1 MTGFAE
7 PGASR
12 DGYGDALL
20 DMAGDERVVV
30 LEADLGKSTKSC
42 HFRAEYPE
50 RTFCLGIAEQNMA
63 LVGAGLAEA
72 GKVPFASTFAI
83 FSERAFEQFRNGI
96 ARTGL
101 VVHLCGSHGGMH
113 TGQDGSSA
121 QSTEDLG
128 IFRTLPEVTV
138 MTPCDRNS
146 SRSLT
151 KKLLDHPKP
160 SYTRTAR
167 NKTREIYTKEE
178 AEALEIGKASVLR
191 EGADASI
198 IACGVMVERALEAA
212 DRLAERGSRPRSS
225 TCTPSSQSTGG
236 HHQGCKQRC
245 DRDGRGPLR
254 DWRTRIRRRRGACGG
269 GANDDA
275 YDRGEGQVRGER
287 IPFRHH
293 GQDGSDIREHR
304 IESRGFA
311 LQVRGH
317 LM

>member
-178 AEALEIGKASVLR
+178 AEDLEIGKASVLR

-212 DRLAERGSRPRSS
+212 DRLAERGVEAAVIDMHTIKPIDREAIIRAASS
-225 TCTPSSQSTGG
+225 GAIVTAEDHSVIGG
-236 HHQGCKQRC
+236 LGSAVAEVLVEEAPTMMRMIGV
-245 DRDGRGPLR
+245 RDKF
-254 DWRTRIRRRRGACGG
+254 
-269 GANDDA
+269 
-275 YDRGEGQVRGER
+275 GESGS
-287 IPFRHH
+287 P
-293 GQDGSDIREHR
+293 SDIMDKMGLTSEN
-304 IESRGFA
+304 IASKVEDLLSK
-311 LQVRGH
+311 
-317 LM
+317 

>member
-42 HFRAEYPE
+42 HFRAKYPE

-212 DRLAERGSRPRSS
+212 DRLAERGVEAAVIDMHTIKPI
-225 TCTPSSQSTGG
+225 
-236 HHQGCKQRC
+236 
-245 DRDGRGPLR
+245 D
-254 DWRTRIRRRRGACGG
+254 RGAIIRAANCGAIVTAEDHSVIG
-269 GANDDA
+269 GLGSAVAEVLVEEAPTMMRMIGVRDKF
-275 YDRGEGQVRGER
+275 GESGS
-287 IPFRHH
+287 P
-293 GQDGSDIREHR
+293 SDIMDKMGLTSEN
-304 IESRGFA
+304 IASKVEDLLSK
-311 LQVRGH
+311 
-317 LM
+317 

>member
-7 PGASR
+7 PGATR

-20 DMAGDERVVV
+20 DMASDKRVVV

-138 MTPCDRNS
+138 MTPSDRNS
-146 SRSLT
+146 ARSLT
-151 KKLLDHPKP
+151 RKLLDHPKP

-167 NKTREIYTKEE
+167 NKTREIYTEEE
-178 AEALEIGKASVLR
+178 AESLEIGKASVLR

-212 DRLAERGSRPRSS
+212 ETLAAKGVDTMVIDMHTIKPIDREAIIRAASSGAIVTAEDHSVMGGLGSAVAEVLVEEAPTMMRMI
-225 TCTPSSQSTGG
+225 GV
-236 HHQGCKQRC
+236 
-245 DRDGRGPLR
+245 RDKF
-254 DWRTRIRRRRGACGG
+254 
-269 GANDDA
+269 
-275 YDRGEGQVRGER
+275 GES
-287 IPFRHH
+287 
-293 GQDGSDIREHR
+293 GSPMDIMDKMGLTSEN
-304 IESRGFA
+304 IASKLEELLSK
-311 LQVRGH
+311 
-317 LM
+317 

>member
-42 HFRAEYPE
+42 HFRAKYPE

-167 NKTREIYTKEE
+167 NKTREIYTKEQ

-191 EGADASI
+191 EGSDASI

-212 DRLAERGSRPRSS
+212 DMLAKKGVEAAVIDMHTIKPIDREAIIRAASSGAIVTAEDHSVIGGLGSAIAEVLVEEAPTMMRMI
-225 TCTPSSQSTGG
+225 GV
-236 HHQGCKQRC
+236 
-245 DRDGRGPLR
+245 RDKF
-254 DWRTRIRRRRGACGG
+254 
-269 GANDDA
+269 
-275 YDRGEGQVRGER
+275 GESGS
-287 IPFRHH
+287 P
-293 GQDGSDIREHR
+293 SDIMDKMGLTSEN
-304 IESRGFA
+304 IASKVEDLLSK
-311 LQVRGH
+311 
-317 LM
+317 

>member
-42 HFRAEYPE
+42 HFRAKYPE

-212 DRLAERGSRPRSS
+212 DRLAERGVEAAVIDMHTIKPIDREAIIRAASSRAIVTAEDHSVI
-225 TCTPSSQSTGG
+225 GG
-236 HHQGCKQRC
+236 LGSAVAEVLVEEAPTMMRMIGV
-245 DRDGRGPLR
+245 RDKF
-254 DWRTRIRRRRGACGG
+254 
-269 GANDDA
+269 
-275 YDRGEGQVRGER
+275 GESGS
-287 IPFRHH
+287 P
-293 GQDGSDIREHR
+293 SDIMDKMGLTSEN
-304 IESRGFA
+304 IASKVEDLLSK
-311 LQVRGH
+311 
-317 LM
+317 

>member
-138 MTPCDRNS
+138 MAPCDRNS

-191 EGADASI
+191 EGSDASI

-212 DRLAERGSRPRSS
+212 DRLAERGVEAAVIDMHTIKPIDREAIIRAANCGAIVTAEDHSVI
-225 TCTPSSQSTGG
+225 GG
-236 HHQGCKQRC
+236 LGSAVAEVLVEEAPTMMRMIGV
-245 DRDGRGPLR
+245 RDKF
-254 DWRTRIRRRRGACGG
+254 
-269 GANDDA
+269 
-275 YDRGEGQVRGER
+275 GESGS
-287 IPFRHH
+287 P
-293 GQDGSDIREHR
+293 SDIMDKMGLTSEN
-304 IESRGFA
+304 IASKVEDLLA
-311 LQVRGH
+311 K
-317 LM
+317 

>member
-151 KKLLDHPKP
+151 RKLLDHPKP

-212 DRLAERGSRPRSS
+212 DRLAERGVEAAVIDMHTIKPIDREAIIRAANCGAIVTAEDHSVI
-225 TCTPSSQSTGG
+225 GG
-236 HHQGCKQRC
+236 LGSAVAEVLVEEAPTMMRMIGV
-245 DRDGRGPLR
+245 RDKF
-254 DWRTRIRRRRGACGG
+254 
-269 GANDDA
+269 
-275 YDRGEGQVRGER
+275 GESGS
-287 IPFRHH
+287 P
-293 GQDGSDIREHR
+293 SDIMDKMGLTSEN
-304 IESRGFA
+304 IASKVEELLSK
-311 LQVRGH
+311 
-317 LM
+317 

>member
-20 DMAGDERVVV
+20 DMASDERVVV

-212 DRLAERGSRPRSS
+212 ETLAAKGIDTMVIDMHTIKPIDREAI
-225 TCTPSSQSTGG
+225 
-236 HHQGCKQRC
+236 
-245 DRDGRGPLR
+245 
-254 DWRTRIRRRRGACGG
+254 IRAASRGAIVTAEDHSVMGG
-269 GANDDA
+269 LGSAVAEVLVEEAPTKMRMIGVRDKF
-275 YDRGEGQVRGER
+275 GES
-287 IPFRHH
+287 
-293 GQDGSDIREHR
+293 GSPMDIMDKMGLTSEN
-304 IESRGFA
+304 IASKLEELLSK
-311 LQVRGH
+311 
-317 LM
+317 

>member
-1 MTGFAE
+1 
-7 PGASR
+7 
-12 DGYGDALL
+12 
-20 DMAGDERVVV
+20 
-30 LEADLGKSTKSC
+30 
-42 HFRAEYPE
+42 
-50 RTFCLGIAEQNMA
+50 MA

-151 KKLLDHPKP
+151 RKLLDHPKP

-212 DRLAERGSRPRSS
+212 DRLAERGVEAAVIDMHTIKPI
-225 TCTPSSQSTGG
+225 
-236 HHQGCKQRC
+236 
-245 DRDGRGPLR
+245 D
-254 DWRTRIRRRRGACGG
+254 RGAIIRAASSGAIVTAEDHSVIGG
-269 GANDDA
+269 LGSAVAEVLVEEAPTMMRMIGVRDKF
-275 YDRGEGQVRGER
+275 GESGS
-287 IPFRHH
+287 P
-293 GQDGSDIREHR
+293 SDIMDKMGLTSEN
-304 IESRGFA
+304 IASKVEDLLSK
-311 LQVRGH
+311 
-317 LM
+317 

>member
-212 DRLAERGSRPRSS
+212 DMLAERGVEAAVIDMHTIKPIDREAIIRAASSRAIVTAEDHSVI
-225 TCTPSSQSTGG
+225 GG
-236 HHQGCKQRC
+236 LGSAVAEVLVEEAPTMMRMIGV
-245 DRDGRGPLR
+245 RDKF
-254 DWRTRIRRRRGACGG
+254 
-269 GANDDA
+269 
-275 YDRGEGQVRGER
+275 GESGS
-287 IPFRHH
+287 P
-293 GQDGSDIREHR
+293 SDIMDKMGLTSEN
-304 IESRGFA
+304 IASKVEDLLSK
-311 LQVRGH
+311 
-317 LM
+317 

>member
-1 MTGFAE
+1 
-7 PGASR
+7 
-12 DGYGDALL
+12 
-20 DMAGDERVVV
+20 
-30 LEADLGKSTKSC
+30 
-42 HFRAEYPE
+42 
-50 RTFCLGIAEQNMA
+50 MA

-96 ARTGL
+96 ARTDSL
-101 VVHLCGSHGGMH
+101 STSVAATVACTLDR
-113 TGQDGSSA
+113 TAAVPIDGRP
-121 QSTEDLG
+121 G

-138 MTPCDRNS
+138 MTVRRELLSVN
-146 SRSLT
+146 T

-178 AEALEIGKASVLR
+178 AEPCSRKASVLR

-212 DRLAERGSRPRSS
+212 DGLAGRGSRPRSS
-225 TCTPSSQSTGG
+225 TYPHLEPIDRGPSS
-236 HHQGCKQRC
+236 GCKLRY

-254 DWRTRIRRRRGACGG
+254 DWRTRSAVAEVLVEEAPTKMRMIG
-269 GANDDA
+269 
-275 YDRGEGQVRGER
+275 VRDKFR
-287 IPFRHH
+287 KWIHFRHH

-304 IESRGFA
+304 IESGLPSERAFGA
-311 LQVRGH
+311 APPRRCAMSTNQG
-317 LM
+317 

>member
-20 DMAGDERVVV
+20 DMAGDKRVVV

-212 DRLAERGSRPRSS
+212 DRLAERGVEAAVIDMHTIKPIDREAIIRAANCGAIVTAEDHSVI
-225 TCTPSSQSTGG
+225 GG
-236 HHQGCKQRC
+236 LGSAVAEVLVEEAPTMMRMIGV
-245 DRDGRGPLR
+245 RDKF
-254 DWRTRIRRRRGACGG
+254 
-269 GANDDA
+269 
-275 YDRGEGQVRGER
+275 GESGS
-287 IPFRHH
+287 P
-293 GQDGSDIREHR
+293 SDIMDKMGLTSEN
-304 IESRGFA
+304 IASKVEDLLA
-311 LQVRGH
+311 K
-317 LM
+317 

>member
-167 NKTREIYTKEE
+167 NKTREIYTEEE
-178 AEALEIGKASVLR
+178 AVALEIGKASVLR
-191 EGADASI
+191 EGADAAI

-212 DRLAERGSRPRSS
+212 DRLAERGVEAAVIDMHTIKPIDREAIIRAASS
-225 TCTPSSQSTGG
+225 GAIVTAEDHSVIGG
-236 HHQGCKQRC
+236 LGSAVAEVLVEEAPTMMRMIGV
-245 DRDGRGPLR
+245 RDKF
-254 DWRTRIRRRRGACGG
+254 
-269 GANDDA
+269 
-275 YDRGEGQVRGER
+275 GESGS
-287 IPFRHH
+287 P
-293 GQDGSDIREHR
+293 SDIMDKMGLTSEN
-304 IESRGFA
+304 IASKVEELLSK
-311 LQVRGH
+311 
-317 LM
+317 

>member
-42 HFRAEYPE
+42 HFRAKYPE

-212 DRLAERGSRPRSS
+212 DRLAERGVEAAVIDMHTIKPI
-225 TCTPSSQSTGG
+225 
-236 HHQGCKQRC
+236 
-245 DRDGRGPLR
+245 D
-254 DWRTRIRRRRGACGG
+254 RGAIIRAASSGAIVTAEDHSVIGG
-269 GANDDA
+269 LGSAVAEVLVEEAPTMMRMIGVRDKF
-275 YDRGEGQVRGER
+275 GESGS
-287 IPFRHH
+287 P
-293 GQDGSDIREHR
+293 SDIMDKMGLTSEN
-304 IESRGFA
+304 IASKVEDLLSK
-311 LQVRGH
+311 
-317 LM
+317 

>member
-146 SRSLT
+146 ARSLT
-151 KKLLDHPKP
+151 RKLLDHPKP

-178 AEALEIGKASVLR
+178 AEGLEIGKASVLR

-212 DRLAERGSRPRSS
+212 DRLAERGVEAAVIDMHTIKPIDREAIIRAASS
-225 TCTPSSQSTGG
+225 GAIVTAEDHSVIGG
-236 HHQGCKQRC
+236 LGSAVAEVLVEEAPTMMRMIGV
-245 DRDGRGPLR
+245 RDKF
-254 DWRTRIRRRRGACGG
+254 
-269 GANDDA
+269 
-275 YDRGEGQVRGER
+275 GESGS
-287 IPFRHH
+287 P
-293 GQDGSDIREHR
+293 SDIMDKMGLTSEN
-304 IESRGFA
+304 IASKVEDLLSK
-311 LQVRGH
+311 
-317 LM
+317 

>member
-151 KKLLDHPKP
+151 RKLLDHPKP

-191 EGADASI
+191 EGSDASI

-212 DRLAERGSRPRSS
+212 DRLAERGVEAAVIDMHTIKPIDREAIIRAASS
-225 TCTPSSQSTGG
+225 GAIVTAEDHSVIGG
-236 HHQGCKQRC
+236 LGSAVAEVLVEEAPTMMRMIGV
-245 DRDGRGPLR
+245 RDKF
-254 DWRTRIRRRRGACGG
+254 
-269 GANDDA
+269 
-275 YDRGEGQVRGER
+275 GESGS
-287 IPFRHH
+287 P
-293 GQDGSDIREHR
+293 SDIMDKMGLTSEN
-304 IESRGFA
+304 IASKVEDLLSK
-311 LQVRGH
+311 
-317 LM
+317 

>member
-42 HFRAEYPE
+42 HFRAKYPE

-212 DRLAERGSRPRSS
+212 DRLAERGVEAAVIDMHTIKPIDREAIIRAASS
-225 TCTPSSQSTGG
+225 GAIVTAEDHSVIGG
-236 HHQGCKQRC
+236 LGSAVAEVLVEEAPTMMRMIGV
-245 DRDGRGPLR
+245 RDKF
-254 DWRTRIRRRRGACGG
+254 
-269 GANDDA
+269 
-275 YDRGEGQVRGER
+275 GESGS
-287 IPFRHH
+287 P
-293 GQDGSDIREHR
+293 SDIMDKMGLTSEN
-304 IESRGFA
+304 IASKVEELLSK
-311 LQVRGH
+311 
-317 LM
+317 

>member
-191 EGADASI
+191 EGSDASI

-212 DRLAERGSRPRSS
+212 DRLAERGVEAAVIDMHTIKPI
-225 TCTPSSQSTGG
+225 
-236 HHQGCKQRC
+236 
-245 DRDGRGPLR
+245 D
-254 DWRTRIRRRRGACGG
+254 RGAIIRAASSGAIVTAEDHSVIGG
-269 GANDDA
+269 LGSAVAEVLVEEAPTMMRMIGVRDKF
-275 YDRGEGQVRGER
+275 GESGS
-287 IPFRHH
+287 P
-293 GQDGSDIREHR
+293 SDIMDKMGLTSEN
-304 IESRGFA
+304 IASKVEDLLA
-311 LQVRGH
+311 K
-317 LM
+317 

>member
-191 EGADASI
+191 EGADAAI

-212 DRLAERGSRPRSS
+212 DRLAERGVEAAVIDMHTIKPI
-225 TCTPSSQSTGG
+225 
-236 HHQGCKQRC
+236 
-245 DRDGRGPLR
+245 D
-254 DWRTRIRRRRGACGG
+254 RGAIIRAANCGAIVTAEDHSVIG
-269 GANDDA
+269 GLGSAVAEVLAEEAPTMMHMIGVRDKF
-275 YDRGEGQVRGER
+275 GESGS
-287 IPFRHH
+287 P
-293 GQDGSDIREHR
+293 SDIMDKMGLTSEN
-304 IESRGFA
+304 IASKVEDLLSK
-311 LQVRGH
+311 
-317 LM
+317 

>member
-42 HFRAEYPE
+42 HFRAKYPE

-167 NKTREIYTKEE
+167 IKTREIYTMEE
-178 AEALEIGKASVLR
+178 AEALEIAKASVLR
-191 EGADASI
+191 EGTDASI

-212 DRLAERGSRPRSS
+212 DRLAERGIEAAVIDMHTIKPI
-225 TCTPSSQSTGG
+225 
-236 HHQGCKQRC
+236 
-245 DRDGRGPLR
+245 D
-254 DWRTRIRRRRGACGG
+254 RGAIIRAANCGAIVTAEDHSVIG
-269 GANDDA
+269 GLGSAVAEVLVEEAPTMMRMIGVRDKF
-275 YDRGEGQVRGER
+275 GESGS
-287 IPFRHH
+287 P
-293 GQDGSDIREHR
+293 SDIMDKMGLTSEN
-304 IESRGFA
+304 IESKVED
-311 LQVRGH
+311 L
-317 LM
+317 LSK

>member
-20 DMAGDERVVV
+20 DMAGDKRVVV

-212 DRLAERGSRPRSS
+212 DRLAERGVEAAVIDMHTIKPIDREAIIRAANCGAIVTAEDHSVI
-225 TCTPSSQSTGG
+225 GG
-236 HHQGCKQRC
+236 LGSAVAEVLVEEAPTMMRMIGV
-245 DRDGRGPLR
+245 RDKF
-254 DWRTRIRRRRGACGG
+254 
-269 GANDDA
+269 
-275 YDRGEGQVRGER
+275 GESGS
-287 IPFRHH
+287 P
-293 GQDGSDIREHR
+293 SDIMDKMGLTSEN
-304 IESRGFA
+304 IASKVEELLSK
-311 LQVRGH
+311 
-317 LM
+317 

>member
-146 SRSLT
+146 ARSLT
-151 KKLLDHPKP
+151 RKLLDHPKP

-191 EGADASI
+191 EGSDASI

-212 DRLAERGSRPRSS
+212 DRLAERGVEAAVIDMHTIKPIDREAIIRAASS
-225 TCTPSSQSTGG
+225 GAIVTAEDHSVIGG
-236 HHQGCKQRC
+236 LGSAVAEVLVEEAPTMMRMIGV
-245 DRDGRGPLR
+245 RDKF
-254 DWRTRIRRRRGACGG
+254 
-269 GANDDA
+269 
-275 YDRGEGQVRGER
+275 GESGS
-287 IPFRHH
+287 P
-293 GQDGSDIREHR
+293 SDIMDKMGLTSEN
-304 IESRGFA
+304 IASKVEDLLSK
-311 LQVRGH
+311 
-317 LM
+317 

>member
-146 SRSLT
+146 ARSLT
-151 KKLLDHPKP
+151 RKLLDHPKP

-212 DRLAERGSRPRSS
+212 DRLAERGVEAAVIDMHTIKPIDREAIIRAASS
-225 TCTPSSQSTGG
+225 GAIVTAEDHSVIGG
-236 HHQGCKQRC
+236 LGSAVAEVLVEEAPTMMRMIGV
-245 DRDGRGPLR
+245 RDKF
-254 DWRTRIRRRRGACGG
+254 
-269 GANDDA
+269 
-275 YDRGEGQVRGER
+275 GESGS
-287 IPFRHH
+287 P
-293 GQDGSDIREHR
+293 SDIMDKMGLTSEN
-304 IESRGFA
+304 IASKVEELLSK
-311 LQVRGH
+311 
-317 LM
+317 

>member
-178 AEALEIGKASVLR
+178 AEDLEIGKASVLR

-212 DRLAERGSRPRSS
+212 DRLAERGVEAAVIDMHTIKPI
-225 TCTPSSQSTGG
+225 
-236 HHQGCKQRC
+236 
-245 DRDGRGPLR
+245 D
-254 DWRTRIRRRRGACGG
+254 RGAIIRAASSGAIVTAEDHSVIGG
-269 GANDDA
+269 LGSAVAEVLVEEAPTMMRMIGVRDKF
-275 YDRGEGQVRGER
+275 GESGS
-287 IPFRHH
+287 P
-293 GQDGSDIREHR
+293 SDIMDKMGLTSEN
-304 IESRGFA
+304 IASKVEELLSK
-311 LQVRGH
+311 
-317 LM
+317 

>member
-191 EGADASI
+191 EGSDASI

-212 DRLAERGSRPRSS
+212 DRLAERGVEAAVIDMHTIKPIDREAIIRAANCGAIVTAEDHSVI
-225 TCTPSSQSTGG
+225 GG
-236 HHQGCKQRC
+236 LGSAVAEVLVEEAPTMMRMIGV
-245 DRDGRGPLR
+245 RDKF
-254 DWRTRIRRRRGACGG
+254 
-269 GANDDA
+269 
-275 YDRGEGQVRGER
+275 GESGS
-287 IPFRHH
+287 P
-293 GQDGSDIREHR
+293 SDIMDKMGLTSEN
-304 IESRGFA
+304 IASKVEDLLSK
-311 LQVRGH
+311 
-317 LM
+317 

>member
-20 DMAGDERVVV
+20 DMAGDDRVVV

-151 KKLLDHPKP
+151 RKLLDHPKP

-212 DRLAERGSRPRSS
+212 DRLAERGVEAAVIDMHTIKPIDREAIIRAASS
-225 TCTPSSQSTGG
+225 GAIVTAEDHSVIGG
-236 HHQGCKQRC
+236 LGSAVAEVLVEEAPTMMRMIGV
-245 DRDGRGPLR
+245 RDKF
-254 DWRTRIRRRRGACGG
+254 
-269 GANDDA
+269 
-275 YDRGEGQVRGER
+275 GESGS
-287 IPFRHH
+287 P
-293 GQDGSDIREHR
+293 SDIMDKMGLTSEN
-304 IESRGFA
+304 IASKVEDLLSK
-311 LQVRGH
+311 
-317 LM
+317 

>member
-151 KKLLDHPKP
+151 KKLLDHPRP

-178 AEALEIGKASVLR
+178 AEDLEIGKASVLR

-212 DRLAERGSRPRSS
+212 DRLAERGVEAAVIDMHTIKPIDREAIIRAASS
-225 TCTPSSQSTGG
+225 GAIVTAEDHSVIGG
-236 HHQGCKQRC
+236 LGSAVAEVLVEEAPTMMRMIGV
-245 DRDGRGPLR
+245 RDKF
-254 DWRTRIRRRRGACGG
+254 
-269 GANDDA
+269 
-275 YDRGEGQVRGER
+275 GESGS
-287 IPFRHH
+287 P
-293 GQDGSDIREHR
+293 SDIMDKMGLTSEN
-304 IESRGFA
+304 IASKVEDLLSK
-311 LQVRGH
+311 
-317 LM
+317 

>member
-42 HFRAEYPE
+42 HFRAKYPE

-167 NKTREIYTKEE
+167 KKTREIYTKEE

-191 EGADASI
+191 EGTDASI

-212 DRLAERGSRPRSS
+212 DRLAERGIEAAVIDMHTIKPI
-225 TCTPSSQSTGG
+225 
-236 HHQGCKQRC
+236 
-245 DRDGRGPLR
+245 D
-254 DWRTRIRRRRGACGG
+254 RGAIIRAANCGAIVTAEDHSVIG
-269 GANDDA
+269 GLGSAVAEVLVEEAPTMMRMIGVRDKF
-275 YDRGEGQVRGER
+275 GESGS
-287 IPFRHH
+287 P
-293 GQDGSDIREHR
+293 SDIMDKMGLTSEN
-304 IESRGFA
+304 IESKVED
-311 LQVRGH
+311 L
-317 LM
+317 LSK

>member
-151 KKLLDHPKP
+151 RKLLDHPKP

-191 EGADASI
+191 DGADAAI

-212 DRLAERGSRPRSS
+212 DRLAERGVEAAVIDMHTIKPI
-225 TCTPSSQSTGG
+225 
-236 HHQGCKQRC
+236 
-245 DRDGRGPLR
+245 D
-254 DWRTRIRRRRGACGG
+254 RGAIIRAANCGAIVTAEDHSVIG
-269 GANDDA
+269 GLGSAVAEVLVEEAPTVMRMIGVRDKF
-275 YDRGEGQVRGER
+275 GESGS
-287 IPFRHH
+287 P
-293 GQDGSDIREHR
+293 SDIMDKMGLTSEN
-304 IESRGFA
+304 IASKVEDLLA
-311 LQVRGH
+311 K
-317 LM
+317 

>member
-42 HFRAEYPE
+42 HFRAKYPE
-50 RTFCLGIAEQNMA
+50 RTFCLGIAEQNIA

-146 SRSLT
+146 ARSLT
-151 KKLLDHPKP
+151 RKLLDHPKP

-212 DRLAERGSRPRSS
+212 DRLAERGVEAAVIDMHTIKPI
-225 TCTPSSQSTGG
+225 
-236 HHQGCKQRC
+236 
-245 DRDGRGPLR
+245 D
-254 DWRTRIRRRRGACGG
+254 RGAIIRAANCGAIVTAEDHSVIG
-269 GANDDA
+269 GLGSAVAEVLVEEAPTMMRMIGVRDKF
-275 YDRGEGQVRGER
+275 GESGS
-287 IPFRHH
+287 P
-293 GQDGSDIREHR
+293 SDIMDKMGLTSEN
-304 IESRGFA
+304 IASKVEDLLSK
-311 LQVRGH
+311 
-317 LM
+317 

>member
-42 HFRAEYPE
+42 HFRAKYPE

-212 DRLAERGSRPRSS
+212 DMLAERGVEAAVIDMHTIKPI
-225 TCTPSSQSTGG
+225 
-236 HHQGCKQRC
+236 
-245 DRDGRGPLR
+245 D
-254 DWRTRIRRRRGACGG
+254 RGAIIRAANCGAIVTAEDHSVIG
-269 GANDDA
+269 GLGSAVAEVLVEEAPTMMRMIGVRDMF
-275 YDRGEGQVRGER
+275 GESGS
-287 IPFRHH
+287 P
-293 GQDGSDIREHR
+293 SDIMDKMGLTSEN
-304 IESRGFA
+304 IASKVEDLLSK
-311 LQVRGH
+311 
-317 LM
+317 

>member
-191 EGADASI
+191 EGSDASI

-212 DRLAERGSRPRSS
+212 DRLAERGVEAAVIDMHTIKPI
-225 TCTPSSQSTGG
+225 
-236 HHQGCKQRC
+236 
-245 DRDGRGPLR
+245 D
-254 DWRTRIRRRRGACGG
+254 RGAIIRAANCGAIVTAEDHSVIG
-269 GANDDA
+269 GLGSAVAEVLVEEAPTMMRMIGVRDKF
-275 YDRGEGQVRGER
+275 GESGS
-287 IPFRHH
+287 P
-293 GQDGSDIREHR
+293 SDIMDKMGLTSEN
-304 IESRGFA
+304 IASKVEDLLA
-311 LQVRGH
+311 K
-317 LM
+317 

>member
-20 DMAGDERVVV
+20 DMASDERVVV

-151 KKLLDHPKP
+151 KKLLDHSKP

-191 EGADASI
+191 EGTDASI

-212 DRLAERGSRPRSS
+212 DRLAESGVEAAVIDMHTIKPIDREAIIRAASSGAIVTAEDHSVIGGLGSAVAEVLVEEAPTMMRMI
-225 TCTPSSQSTGG
+225 GV
-236 HHQGCKQRC
+236 
-245 DRDGRGPLR
+245 RDKF
-254 DWRTRIRRRRGACGG
+254 
-269 GANDDA
+269 
-275 YDRGEGQVRGER
+275 GESGS
-287 IPFRHH
+287 P
-293 GQDGSDIREHR
+293 SDIMDKMGLTSEN
-304 IESRGFA
+304 IASKVEDLLSK
-311 LQVRGH
+311 
-317 LM
+317 

>member
-178 AEALEIGKASVLR
+178 AEDLEIGKASVLR

-212 DRLAERGSRPRSS
+212 DWLAERGVEATVIDMHTIKPIDREAIIRAASS
-225 TCTPSSQSTGG
+225 GAIVTAEDHSVIGG
-236 HHQGCKQRC
+236 LGSAVAEVLVEEAPTMMRMIGV
-245 DRDGRGPLR
+245 RDKF
-254 DWRTRIRRRRGACGG
+254 
-269 GANDDA
+269 
-275 YDRGEGQVRGER
+275 GESGS
-287 IPFRHH
+287 P
-293 GQDGSDIREHR
+293 SDIMDKMGLTSEN
-304 IESRGFA
+304 IASKVEDLLSK
-311 LQVRGH
+311 
-317 LM
+317 

>member
-72 GKVPFASTFAI
+72 GTVPFASTFAI

-212 DRLAERGSRPRSS
+212 DMLAERGVEAAVIDMHTIKPI
-225 TCTPSSQSTGG
+225 
-236 HHQGCKQRC
+236 
-245 DRDGRGPLR
+245 D
-254 DWRTRIRRRRGACGG
+254 RGAIIRAANCGAIVTAEDHSVIG
-269 GANDDA
+269 GLGSAVAEVLVEEAPTMMRMIGVRDKF
-275 YDRGEGQVRGER
+275 GESGS
-287 IPFRHH
+287 P
-293 GQDGSDIREHR
+293 SDIMDKMGLTSEN
-304 IESRGFA
+304 IASKVEDLLSK
-311 LQVRGH
+311 
-317 LM
+317 

>member
-20 DMAGDERVVV
+20 DMASDERVVV

-151 KKLLDHPKP
+151 KKLLDHSKP

-191 EGADASI
+191 EGTDASI

-212 DRLAERGSRPRSS
+212 DRLAERGVEAAVIDMHTIKPIDREAIIRAASS
-225 TCTPSSQSTGG
+225 GAIVTAEDHSVIGG
-236 HHQGCKQRC
+236 LGSAVAEVLVEEAPTMMRMIGV
-245 DRDGRGPLR
+245 RDKF
-254 DWRTRIRRRRGACGG
+254 
-269 GANDDA
+269 
-275 YDRGEGQVRGER
+275 GESGS
-287 IPFRHH
+287 P
-293 GQDGSDIREHR
+293 SDIMDKMGLTSEN
-304 IESRGFA
+304 IASKVEDLLSK
-311 LQVRGH
+311 
-317 LM
+317 

>member
-212 DRLAERGSRPRSS
+212 DRLAERGVEAAVIDMHTIKPI
-225 TCTPSSQSTGG
+225 
-236 HHQGCKQRC
+236 
-245 DRDGRGPLR
+245 D
-254 DWRTRIRRRRGACGG
+254 RGAIIRAANCGAIVTAEDHSVIG
-269 GANDDA
+269 GLGSAVAEVLVEEAPTMMRMIGVRDKF
-275 YDRGEGQVRGER
+275 GESGS
-287 IPFRHH
+287 P
-293 GQDGSDIREHR
+293 SDIMDKMGLTSEN
-304 IESRGFA
+304 IVSKVEDLLSK
-311 LQVRGH
+311 
-317 LM
+317 

>member
-212 DRLAERGSRPRSS
+212 DRLAERGVEAAVIDMHTIKPI
-225 TCTPSSQSTGG
+225 
-236 HHQGCKQRC
+236 
-245 DRDGRGPLR
+245 D
-254 DWRTRIRRRRGACGG
+254 RGAIIRAASSGAIVTAEDHSVIGG
-269 GANDDA
+269 LGSAVAEVLVEEAPAMMRMIGVRDKF
-275 YDRGEGQVRGER
+275 GESGS
-287 IPFRHH
+287 P
-293 GQDGSDIREHR
+293 SDIMDKMGLTSEN
-304 IESRGFA
+304 IASKVEDLLSK
-311 LQVRGH
+311 
-317 LM
+317 